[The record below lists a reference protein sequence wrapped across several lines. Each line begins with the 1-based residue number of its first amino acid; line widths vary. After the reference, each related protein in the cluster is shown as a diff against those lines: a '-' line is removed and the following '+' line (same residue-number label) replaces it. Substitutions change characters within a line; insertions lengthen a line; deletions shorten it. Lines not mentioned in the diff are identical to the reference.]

1 MPQSALINKDTP
13 GLPTRW
19 AARATLPSAA
29 LLGIAG
35 QQLLQQG
42 PTGLGWVVWMAL
54 FGCSS
59 VMIVRQARFE
69 WQLETTLAAALAV
82 AASVVF
88 SVRASEAFY
97 AMGMIV
103 LISVASIP
111 LLRARSVRFGATP
124 LAMQIFGC
132 FMVGLH
138 AAGGALFLNRAAGFT
153 ARPATHVRGKIGI
166 ATRGALLA
174 VPPLVVFGALFVNA
188 DPLFERYVGEL
199 THFVSEDL
207 AARLLMMFVFAWIA
221 AGMLRGLLPA
231 QSELPPMPQAP
242 SLPVGEI
249 TVALGAV
256 AALFTAFVAVQ
267 AQWLFNGA
275 SALAAINGL
284 TAADYARRGFFELVA
299 ASALTLPLL
308 LAADSVTHTAT
319 ARGRRIMRLLSGSIV
334 LLVLVIMGSA
344 LQRMALYTNRFG
356 LTEDRVY
363 ATAFMA
369 WLGVVFTWFV
379 ITTLRGRR
387 NRFAAGPVA
396 AGIAA
401 YFALAIAN
409 PDALI
414 ARVNLDRARHGAE
427 VDASY
432 LTQLSADAA
441 PVLHRHLDNLP
452 PDARCH
458 IAKKMLGYAAL
469 EQQDWRSA
477 NFSVVKARELAQDN
491 ATRLTQIKLQECKNA
506 KS

>member
-1 MPQSALINKDTP
+1 
-13 GLPTRW
+13 
-19 AARATLPSAA
+19 
-29 LLGIAG
+29 
-35 QQLLQQG
+35 
-42 PTGLGWVVWMAL
+42 
-54 FGCSS
+54 
-59 VMIVRQARFE
+59 
-69 WQLETTLAAALAV
+69 
-82 AASVVF
+82 
-88 SVRASEAFY
+88 
-97 AMGMIV
+97 
-103 LISVASIP
+103 
-111 LLRARSVRFGATP
+111 
-124 LAMQIFGC
+124 
-132 FMVGLH
+132 
-138 AAGGALFLNRAAGFT
+138 
-153 ARPATHVRGKIGI
+153 
-166 ATRGALLA
+166 
-174 VPPLVVFGALFVNA
+174 
-188 DPLFERYVGEL
+188 
-199 THFVSEDL
+199 
-207 AARLLMMFVFAWIA
+207 
-221 AGMLRGLLPA
+221 
-231 QSELPPMPQAP
+231 
-242 SLPVGEI
+242 
-249 TVALGAV
+249 
-256 AALFTAFVAVQ
+256 VQ
-267 AQWLFNGA
+267 AQWLFDGA
-275 SALAAINGL
+275 SALAATNGL

-308 LAADSVTHTAT
+308 LAADSVTHTAS
-319 ARGRRIMRLLSGSIV
+319 ARGRRIVRLLSGSIV

-441 PVLHRHLDNLP
+441 PVLHGHLDNLP

-458 IAKKMLGYAAL
+458 IARKMLGYAAL
-469 EQQDWRSA
+469 EQQDWRSS
-477 NFSVVKARELAQDN
+477 NYSVVKARELAQND
-491 ATRLTQIKLQECKNA
+491 ATRLTQIQLQECKNA